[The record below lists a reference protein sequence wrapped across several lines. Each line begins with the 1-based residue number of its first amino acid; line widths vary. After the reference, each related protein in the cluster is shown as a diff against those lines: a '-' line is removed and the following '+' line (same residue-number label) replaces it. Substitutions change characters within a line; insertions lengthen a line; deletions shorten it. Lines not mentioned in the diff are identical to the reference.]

1 MNSISIIKSSL
12 IEQRQN
18 SNLTNYFLHAFNGC
32 NVDAI
37 KDMLHEDG
45 VFLGKYSKEKMAAV
59 FYNIFFGKDHLDY
72 IFHHSRIN
80 KGIAIDKIPG
90 AEVIE
95 IRMSNNERST
105 SKLGEPVDPKIEERV
120 YRFCFRFQDEKIIEI
135 EIPKHFIVKT
145 EHLAELN

>member
-45 VFLGKYSKEKMAAV
+45 VFLGKYPKEKRQL
-59 FYNIFFGKDHLDY
+59 F
-72 IFHHSRIN
+72 
-80 KGIAIDKIPG
+80 
-90 AEVIE
+90 
-95 IRMSNNERST
+95 
-105 SKLGEPVDPKIEERV
+105 
-120 YRFCFRFQDEKIIEI
+120 
-135 EIPKHFIVKT
+135 FIV
-145 EHLAELN
+145 